1 MRGQEFL
8 DKMELIEPAYVEAAD
23 IMPKKKK
30 SIWIKCGAAAACLC
44 LAIAGFIAIGQQNE
58 PSQNDLS
65 GLPPITI
72 PELVVGGMGF
82 EGYLYHDISELKNEN
97 PWSESSQITAL
108 PVYKNG
114 GFYDITH
121 AGIPAIVLS
130 EAEMRECLDSAASE
144 LNLEIL
150 STTVLTEE
158 DYTPYASSTA
168 PIEIH
173 AKTDNG
179 ELHVSTNGNI
189 VYLLPDDGLA
199 LPEEYTFTY
208 SGKTDADAKKVLA
221 YLSERYTDL
230 LNFEEPKLLSYGDYD
245 IYGNFDRRYI
255 VYDAAGDETQDILNY
270 NFRYASFSPSETG
283 KLYAIYLYDG
293 LAAAEKIGDYPII
306 TAAEATK
313 RLISGQYQTSAPA
326 EFPGE
331 EFIGKVE
338 LVYRSGS
345 SEEMLLPYY
354 RFYVLLSDEYAPDTD
369 NGLKTYAAYYVPAI
383 TDEYI
388 AGMPTY
394 DGWFNG

>member
-58 PSQNDLS
+58 PSQTDLS

-72 PELVVGGMGF
+72 PELAVGGMGF
-82 EGYLYHDISELKNEN
+82 EGDLYHDISELKNEN

-114 GFYDITH
+114 FYDATH
-121 AGIPAIVLS
+121 AGIPLGLN
-130 EAEMRECLDSAASE
+130 EAEMRERLDSAASA
-144 LNLEIL
+144 LKLEIL
-150 STTVLTEE
+150 STTLLTEE
-158 DYTPYASSTA
+158 DYTSDASSTV
-168 PIEIH
+168 PTEIH

-179 ELHVSTNGNI
+179 ELQVYANGNI
-189 VYLLPDDGLA
+189 VYLLPDEGLA
-199 LPEEYTFTY
+199 LPEEYAFTY
-208 SGKTDADAKKVLA
+208 SGKTDAEAEEVLA
-221 YLSERYTDL
+221 YLSEYYADL

-255 VYDAAGDETQDILNY
+255 VYDAADDDTQDILNY
-270 NFRYASFSPSETG
+270 NLRYARFSPSETG
-283 KLYAIYLYDG
+283 KLYAIYLYDA
-293 LAAAEKIGDYPII
+293 LAVAEKIGDYPII
-306 TAAEATK
+306 TAEEATE

-331 EFIGKVE
+331 KFIGKVE
-338 LVYRSGS
+338 LIYRSS
-345 SEEMLLPYY
+345 SSDEMLLPYY

-383 TDEYI
+383 ADEYI

-394 DGWFNG
+394 DGRFNG